1 MQLPFN
7 YILNLTKLFTRFTLI
22 FFSLISFSIIFFL
35 SLSNT
40 HSHFLPFYLSSSLS
54 VTLSSLLTV
63 YNIFFC
69 ISFFSLSLLKIK
81 ITFIFFHSL
90 DRKEYIYFFVKSVK
104 TKQYLDEAKCI
115 HKHLVCLTRQKCK
128 QQARGMV
135 DQNKNV
141 NNKHVV
147 WLTRPKM

>member
-7 YILNLTKLFTRFTLI
+7 YILNLTKLFTRFTLT
-22 FFSLISFSIIFFL
+22 FLSLLSFTIFFL
-35 SLSNT
+35 SLSLKHT
-40 HSHFLPFYLSSSLS
+40 HTFCYFFLSFSLS
-54 VTLSSLLTV
+54 VTLSSLRTV

-69 ISFFSLSLLKIK
+69 FSFFSLSLLKIK

-115 HKHLVCLTRQKCK
+115 HKHVVCLTRQKCK
-128 QQARGMV
+128 QQARGLV
-135 DQNKNV
+135 DQ
-141 NNKHVV
+141 
-147 WLTRPKM
+147 TKM